1 MDGWCFFFIFQI
13 LNKDNFYFMKLVFI
27 YLLTLDIIDNP
38 PFFPKYKKN
47 ALKRVNIM
55 CVSRIKLK
63 KIIQQID

>member
-1 MDGWCFFFIFQI
+1 
-13 LNKDNFYFMKLVFI
+13 MKLVFI

-63 KIIQQID
+63 KSIQQID